1 MRTITIQK
9 EVYKYNELPK
19 DTQEKI
25 INNYIEF
32 LLDCDGW
39 EEDSFINKAIV
50 KADEMQTPWF
60 VGSYV
65 WEYGEAQVLN
75 DVSEVEYFFD
85 GSVYNDNY

>member
-1 MRTITIQK
+1 MKIITIQK
-9 EVYKYNELPK
+9 EVYKYSELPK

-25 INNYIEF
+25 INNYIKF

-39 EEDSFINKAIV
+39 IEGSFVNRAIKKAN
-50 KADEMQTPWF
+50 EMRTPWF

-75 DVSEVEYFFD
+75 DVNELEYFSD
-85 GSVYNDNY
+85 GNIYNEK